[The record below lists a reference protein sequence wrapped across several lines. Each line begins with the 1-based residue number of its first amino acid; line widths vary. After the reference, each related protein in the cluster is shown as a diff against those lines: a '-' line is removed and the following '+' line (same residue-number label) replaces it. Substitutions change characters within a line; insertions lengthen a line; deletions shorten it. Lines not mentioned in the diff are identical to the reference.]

1 MRVVLRALALL
12 QLAGGQSPPQVARNL
27 GLTAKAVR
35 ALGWRYQQEGR
46 ERALD
51 EKPRP
56 GAVPRLEARQRQRV
70 IALGYSDPLRPLD
83 HSVNCAGGGQKEVG
97 AESRAGDHSGA
108 SPKPRLEAV
117 AGKRCGAW
125 PTWMKST

>member
-12 QLAGGQSPPQVARNL
+12 QLAGGQSPPQVARKL

-35 ALGWRYQQEGR
+35 ALGWRYQQAGL

-56 GAVPRLEARQRQRV
+56 GAGPRLDVSQRQRV
-70 IALGYSDPLRPLD
+70 SALVGRDPPP
-83 HSVNCAGGGQKEVG
+83 G
-97 AESRAGDHSGA
+97 
-108 SPKPRLEAV
+108 
-117 AGKRCGAW
+117 
-125 PTWMKST
+125 